1 MFKKPGVQR
10 STSCQ
15 VSSVSVFFPTA
26 TNFLRQH
33 LYDCHAAIYC
43 TRCYTQFKR
52 KEELVDHRRSAASCD
67 VRDPMP
73 LQGLSEDQREL
84 LKPRDRN
91 RSEEERWK
99 TVYKICFPEDQIIPS
114 PCESPCPE
122 VASILQALII
132 CPDYVHYTQETAILR
147 QEILRIVEEETMYVN
162 GMFRERLLLRLENA
176 FRSNAQNY
184 VPTRSPI
191 WSPHALDVSGSDG
204 TYMPSSTAPP
214 MSNPAPW
221 SEWETRHSNPVD
233 IGRIE
238 NMERHSLV
246 RNDGSHFA
254 DPNMEPELFFND
266 MPNLD
271 YDFAGADGDNRI
283 GFDAAE

>member
-1 MFKKPGVQR
+1 
-10 STSCQ
+10 
-15 VSSVSVFFPTA
+15 
-26 TNFLRQH
+26 
-33 LYDCHAAIYC
+33 
-43 TRCYTQFKR
+43 
-52 KEELVDHRRSAASCD
+52 
-67 VRDPMP
+67 MP

-221 SEWETRHSNPVD
+221 SEWETRHSNPED
-233 IGRIE
+233 I
-238 NMERHSLV
+238 RH
-246 RNDGSHFA
+246 NDGLQHHPLPIGDDARFTGPSLESAFFLP
-254 DPNMEPELFFND
+254 DISSFEYNFGTGDGNNMT
-266 MPNLD
+266 
-271 YDFAGADGDNRI
+271 
-283 GFDAAE
+283 GFDGNE